1 MSDEKVQSDYIFDT
15 ASDEEAAKFRL
26 SPHLINLMSEEPFFS
41 SLIRQI
47 RREKTSQIPTAGVT
61 CIDGS
66 LALYWNPKFLASL
79 SADEIKGLI
88 KHECYHLIFKHCT
101 ARKQTPH
108 QMWNMATD
116 LAINSLIAERLLP
129 KGGLIP
135 GKALNGLDKITDPN
149 QYAVW
154 KRLSDLICGFPKNK
168 NSEWYMAQ
176 LMNDE
181 ELQEAMDKLPKDCSG
196 GVSSGM
202 PGMDDHDGWGEGLS
216 EEEKA
221 KLENEIK
228 EAVSK
233 AGKEADRSNSWG
245 SVSQETR
252 KLIRKTYESKVNW
265 KNVLTSFVG
274 RRQRA
279 KKSSTHRRINRKY
292 PYIHPGKKIGHQ
304 ANLAVYIDQSGSIS
318 DRDIAMFTGTLVG
331 LAKNV
336 TFTFYNFDTRV
347 DERSKQVWRK
357 GKKSV
362 QIKRTVCG
370 GTCFDCVEDHFRK
383 NLDTFDGY
391 ITLTDGCAAK
401 PKPCKLR
408 RCWVLLPG
416 YKLYFQADKTDTV
429 VTMD

>member
-1 MSDEKVQSDYIFDT
+1 MSNENKNEKVQSDYIFD
-15 ASDEEAAKFRL
+15 AVSDEEAAAFRL

-41 SLIRQI
+41 SLIRKI
-47 RREKTSQIPTAGVT
+47 RREKTDQIPTAGVT

-79 SADEIKGLI
+79 SADEIKGLL

-108 QMWNMATD
+108 QMWNIATD

-129 KGGLIP
+129 DGGLIP
-135 GKALNGLDKITDPN
+135 GKPLKALSKITDPD
-149 QYAVW
+149 QYDAW
-154 KRLSDLICGFPKNK
+154 KRLSDLIQGFPKNN

-176 LMNDE
+176 LMNDQ
-181 ELQEAMDKLPKDCSG
+181 ELQDAFDKLPSSGSG
-196 GVSSGM
+196 GIL
-202 PGMDDHDGWGEGLS
+202 MDDHDGWGDMTD
-216 EEEKA
+216 EEKA
-221 KLENEIK
+221 KVENEIK
-228 EAVSK
+228 EMVSE
-233 AGKEADRSNSWG
+233 ASKEADRNNSWG
-245 SVSQETR
+245 NVSSDTR
-252 KLIRKTYESKVNW
+252 RQIRKMYENKVNW
-265 KNVLTSFVG
+265 KSVLTSFVG

-279 KKSSTHRRINRKY
+279 KKTSTHRRINRKY

-318 DRDIAMFTGTLVG
+318 DRDISMFTGALMG

-347 DERSKQVWRK
+347 DEKSKQVWRK

-362 QIKRTVCG
+362 EIKRTVCG
-370 GTCFDCVEDHFRK
+370 GTCFNCVEDHFRK
-383 NLDTFDGY
+383 NIDTFDGY

-416 YKLYFQADKTDTV
+416 YKLYFDADKTDVV

>member
-1 MSDEKVQSDYIFDT
+1 
-15 ASDEEAAKFRL
+15 
-26 SPHLINLMSEEPFFS
+26 
-41 SLIRQI
+41 
-47 RREKTSQIPTAGVT
+47 
-61 CIDGS
+61 
-66 LALYWNPKFLASL
+66 
-79 SADEIKGLI
+79 
-88 KHECYHLIFKHCT
+88 
-101 ARKQTPH
+101 
-108 QMWNMATD
+108 MWNMATD

-129 KGGLIP
+129 EGGLIP

-154 KRLSDLICGFPKNK
+154 KRLSDLIHGFPKNK

-181 ELQEAMDKLPKDCSG
+181 ELQNAMDKLPAS
-196 GVSSGM
+196 SSGM
-202 PGMDDHDGWGEGLS
+202 PGMDDHDGWGEGMS
-216 EEEKA
+216 EEAKA

-228 EAVSK
+228 EAVAK

-245 SVSQETR
+245 TVSQETR
-252 KLIRKTYESKVNW
+252 KLIRKTYENKVDW
-265 KNVLTSFVG
+265 KNILTAFVG

-318 DRDIAMFTGTLVG
+318 DRDIEMFTGCLMG

-347 DERSKQVWRK
+347 DEKSKQVWRK
-357 GKKSV
+357 GKKSIE
-362 QIKRTVCG
+362 IKRTVCG

-383 NLDTFDGY
+383 NIDTFDGY

-416 YKLYFQADKTDTV
+416 YKLYFQHDKTDV
-429 VTMD
+429 VAQMD

>member
-41 SLIRQI
+41 SLIRKI
-47 RREKTSQIPTAGVT
+47 RRHKTNDIPTAGVT
-61 CIDGS
+61 CIEGS

-101 ARKQTPH
+101 ARKQEPH
-108 QMWNMATD
+108 QMWNIATD

-129 KGGLIP
+129 DGGLIP
-135 GKALNGLDKITDPN
+135 GKALKALAKITDPA
-149 QYAVW
+149 QYDAW
-154 KRLSDLICGFPKNK
+154 KRLSDLIQGFPKNK

-176 LMNDE
+176 LMDDQ
-181 ELQEAMDKLPKDCSG
+181 ELQDAFDKLPKSG
-196 GVSSGM
+196 SGIL
-202 PGMDDHDGWGEGLS
+202 MDDHDGWGDMT

-221 KLENEIK
+221 KVENEIK
-228 EAVSK
+228 EMVGQA
-233 AGKEADRSNSWG
+233 AKEADRTNSWG
-245 SVSQETR
+245 NVSSETR
-252 KLIRKTYESKVNW
+252 RQIRKMYENKVDW
-265 KNVLTSFVG
+265 KKVLVSFVG

-318 DRDIAMFTGTLVG
+318 DRDISMFTGALMG

-347 DERSKQVWRK
+347 DEGSKQVWKK
-357 GKKSV
+357 GKKSIE
-362 QIKRTVCG
+362 IKRTVCG
-370 GTCFDCVEDHFRK
+370 GTCFNCVEDHFRK
-383 NLDTFDGY
+383 NIDTFDGY

-416 YKLYFQADKTDTV
+416 YKLYFDHDRTDIV